1 MIALEPWSWVLAGV
15 AAVIIGISKTGIGGL
30 GMLAVVIFAQI
41 LPAKQATGIVLPLLC
56 FGDIVGATVYW
67 KHASWHHVWRLLPWT
82 AAGVVLGYFA
92 LDLIDDRQARL
103 LIGIIVLG
111 LVTMHV
117 IRRRISGHETEHGA
131 WFAPTIGVL
140 AGFTTLVAN
149 AAGPLMAVYMLAMR
163 LPKLG
168 YVGTGAVFFLLMNL
182 FKVPF
187 MVHLGLVNSASF
199 SLNLALAP
207 LVFAGAWLGRSL
219 VARIDQR
226 AFENLALVLSALA
239 GVKLLF

>member
-1 MIALEPWSWVLAGV
+1 MMALDAWQWALAAV
-15 AAVIIGISKTGIGGL
+15 AALVVGVSKAGIGGL

-41 LPAKQATGIVLPLLC
+41 LPAKQATGLVLPLLC
-56 FGDIVGATVYW
+56 MGDIVGASVYR
-67 KHASWHHVWRLLPWT
+67 KHASWHHVWRLFPWT
-82 AAGVVLGYFA
+82 AAGVVIGYFA
-92 LDLIDDRQARL
+92 LDVIDDRQARL
-103 LIGIIVLG
+103 LIGGIILG
-111 LVTMHV
+111 LVVMHL
-117 IRRRISGHETEHGA
+117 IRRRWGGHEEEQGA

-163 LPKLG
+163 LPKLD

-187 MVHLGLVNSASF
+187 MVHLGLINPSSF

-207 LVFAGAWLGRSL
+207 LVLLGAWLGRNL
-219 VARIDQR
+219 VARIDQQ
-226 AFENLALVLSALA
+226 AFENLALGLSLLA
-239 GVKLLF
+239 GLKLLF